1 MDDGV
6 AVGRARKEK
15 RVLKRILPVILMF
28 AFASVLCAGDGRLL
42 ATGGATQI
50 EGSAGGGIVPW
61 AVLSGYATEDQNG
74 GTAFLTY
81 VNTGDYSLW
90 AAGGAFTFH
99 NRVEISAAE
108 QRLHLGT
115 LAEELKL
122 PGAELRQQVFGAK
135 VKLFGDVIYTKAPQ
149 VSVGVQYKRN
159 LDFDIPKL
167 VGAKSSSGADFYVA
181 ATKVFLAGAGGRH
194 LLLNGVVRA
203 TKANQI
209 GILGFGDKYQFVPEA
224 SAAILLNNTVAI
236 GGEYRVKPDKLAF
249 SKEDNWSDFFIGY
262 FPNKNVAFV
271 MAVAQLGTIAT
282 LPHQSGLY
290 FSVQGSF

>member
-1 MDDGV
+1 V
-6 AVGRARKEK
+6 
-15 RVLKRILPVILMF
+15 KRILPVILLL
-28 AFASVLCAGDGRLL
+28 AFASWSYAGDGRLL

-50 EGSAGGGIVPW
+50 EGSAGGGIVPM

-74 GTAFLTY
+74 GTVFLTY

-90 AAGGAFTFH
+90 AAGGAYTFR
-99 NRVEISAAE
+99 NRIELSAAE
-108 QRLHLGT
+108 QRFHLGT

-135 VKLFGDVIYTKAPQ
+135 VKLFGDVIYGKAPQ
-149 VSVGVQYKRN
+149 VSLGVQFKRN

-167 VGAKSSSGADFYVA
+167 VGAKKSSGEDIYLA
-181 ATKVFLAGAGGRH
+181 ATKVFLAGAAGHH

-224 SAAILLNNTVAI
+224 SAAVLLNNNVAV
-236 GGEYRVKPDKLAF
+236 GAEYRVKPDKLAF

-262 FPNKNVAFV
+262 FPNKNVAYV
-271 MAVAQLGTIAT
+271 VAVAQLGTIAT

>member
-1 MDDGV
+1 MKK
-6 AVGRARKEK
+6 AVL
-15 RVLKRILPVILMF
+15 VLLLC
-28 AFASVLCAGDGRLL
+28 ASSLYAGDGRLL
-42 ATGGATQI
+42 ATGGATQL
-50 EGSAGGGIVPW
+50 EGCAGGGIVPW

-90 AAGGAFTFH
+90 SAGGAYTFR
-99 NRVEISAAE
+99 NRVEVSAAE

-115 LAEELKL
+115 LAEALNL
-122 PGAELRQQVFGAK
+122 PGAELRQQVLGVK
-135 VKLFGDVIYTKAPQ
+135 VKLLGDVVYTKMPQ
-149 VSVGVQYKRN
+149 VSAGVQYKRN

-167 VGAKSSSGADFYVA
+167 VGAKSSSGVDVYVA
-181 ATKVFLAGAGGRH
+181 ATKAFLAGAAGHH
-194 LLLNGVVRA
+194 LVLNATLRA

-209 GILGFGDKYQFVPEA
+209 GLLGFGDDYDIVPEV
-224 SAAILLNNTVAI
+224 SAAVLLNNNVAI
-236 GGEYRVKPDKLAF
+236 GGEYRVKPDNLAF

-290 FSVQGSF
+290 LSVQGSF

>member
-1 MDDGV
+1 MRSPAPV
-6 AVGRARKEK
+6 TLLL
-15 RVLKRILPVILMF
+15 VLS
-28 AFASVLCAGDGRLL
+28 FASSLYAADGRLL

-61 AVLSGYATEDQNG
+61 AVLSGYATENQNG

-90 AAGGAFTFH
+90 CVGGAFTFH
-99 NRVEISAAE
+99 NRIELSAAE

-122 PGAELRQQVFGAK
+122 PGAELRQQVFGLK
-135 VKLFGDVIYTKAPQ
+135 VRLYGDAVYTKAPEI
-149 VSVGVQYKRN
+149 SAGVQFKHN
-159 LDFDIPKL
+159 LDFTIPKL
-167 VGAKSSSGADFYVA
+167 VGAKQSSGTDVYIS
-181 ATKVFLAGAGGRH
+181 ATKVFLAAAAGRH
-194 LLLNGVVRA
+194 LVLNGTLRA

-209 GILGFGDKYQFVPEA
+209 GLLGFGSAGHDSYTIVPEA
-224 SAAILLNNTVAI
+224 SAAFLLNNSVAA
-236 GGEYRVKPDKLAF
+236 GAEYRVKPDHLAF
-249 SKEDNWSDFFIGY
+249 SREDNWSDYFIAY

-271 MAVAQLGTIAT
+271 VAIAQLGTIAT

-290 FSVQGSF
+290 FSVQASY

>member
-1 MDDGV
+1 M
-6 AVGRARKEK
+6 
-15 RVLKRILPVILMF
+15 LKRILPVILTF
-28 AFASVLCAGDGRLL
+28 AFASWSHAGDGRLL

-50 EGSAGGGIVPW
+50 EGSAGGGIVPM

-90 AAGGAFTFH
+90 AAGGAFTFR
-99 NRVEISAAE
+99 NRVEVSAAE

-122 PGAELRQQVFGAK
+122 PGAELRQQVLGLK
-135 VKLFGDVIYTKAPQ
+135 VKLFGDLIYTRAPQ
-149 VSVGVQYKRN
+149 VSVGVQYKRD

-167 VGAKSSSGADFYVA
+167 VGAKSKSGEDFYVA
-181 ATKVFLAGAGGRH
+181 ATKVFLAGAMDHH

-203 TKANQI
+203 TKAHQI
-209 GILGFGDKYQFVPEA
+209 GLLGFGDKYQFVPEV
-224 SAAILLNNTVAI
+224 SAAVLLNNNVAV
-236 GGEYRVKPDKLAF
+236 GAEYRVKPDKLDFA
-249 SKEDNWSDFFIGY
+249 KEDNWSDVFIGY
-262 FPNKNVAFV
+262 FPNKNIGFV
-271 MAVAQLGTIAT
+271 MAVAQLGSVAT

>member
-1 MDDGV
+1 V
-6 AVGRARKEK
+6 H
-15 RVLKRILPVILMF
+15 
-28 AFASVLCAGDGRLL
+28 AGDGRLL

-74 GTAFLTY
+74 GTAFLTF

-90 AAGGAFTFH
+90 SAGGAYTFR
-99 NRVEISAAE
+99 NRVELSAAE

-115 LAEELKL
+115 LAELLNL
-122 PGAELRQQVFGAK
+122 PGAELRQQIFGAK
-135 VKLFGDVIYTKAPQ
+135 VKLFGDVVYTKAPQ
-149 VSVGVQYKRN
+149 VSAGVQYKRN
-159 LDFDIPKL
+159 LDFGIPEA
-167 VGAKSSSGADFYVA
+167 VGAKKSSGADFYVA
-181 ATKVFLAGAGGRH
+181 ATKAFLAGAAGRH
-194 LLLNGVVRA
+194 LVLNGVLRA
-203 TKANQI
+203 TKAHQT
-209 GILGFGDKYQFVPEA
+209 GLLGFGDDYEIVPEV
-224 SAAILLNNTVAI
+224 SAAVLLNNNVAI

-249 SKEDNWSDFFIGY
+249 AKEDNWSDFFIGY

-271 MAVAQLGTIAT
+271 VAVAQLGSIAT